1 MRSEAQELLSD
12 VRIISDIVEFEDG
25 GRRRQVK
32 EYKQSLQDVSA
43 LEEEMDTLPR
53 ASIRKDSPVYILI
66 LSSETHVRL
75 LTSSTVRS

>member
-1 MRSEAQELLSD
+1 MKSEAQELVSD
-12 VRIISDIVEFEDG
+12 VRTISDVVEFG
-25 GRRRQVK
+25 GRRHQVK
-32 EYKQSLQDVSA
+32 EYEKSLQDVSA
-43 LEEEMDTLPR
+43 LEEEMDSLPR